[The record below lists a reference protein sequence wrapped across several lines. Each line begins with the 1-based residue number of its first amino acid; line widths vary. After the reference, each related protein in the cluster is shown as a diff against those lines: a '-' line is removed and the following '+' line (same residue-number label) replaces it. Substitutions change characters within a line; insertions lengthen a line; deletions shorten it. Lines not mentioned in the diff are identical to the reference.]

1 MIVKFIIF
9 VDKCAKM
16 KNNVISG
23 IIGAAIMIL
32 IIMVVIAFIEPID
45 YAPIYLLNPE
55 KSLSCEHATLI
66 DSIKCVH
73 LEVLRDLESK
83 GVLMNP
89 SEYTSHIASYYNTL
103 IGFLIGLFAIFT
115 FGTIYSIKYA
125 SKKEIE
131 EIKSDIN
138 NHKLATKGEL
148 KQDIVDSL
156 NELMRDSISFK
167 DSCINAL
174 YGRIEDE
181 ILRHEDK
188 EVIDNKILK
197 IEENIK
203 LLFEAYDQLEEDKS
217 STQEIE

>member
-148 KQDIVDSL
+148 KQDIVNSL